1 MRGECAA
8 SVQPGP
14 TGIEARQVRDPSR
27 AVVGLPLQSRI
38 LRPVLPF
45 MTSPPARR
53 AAARPSAPVAAEAP
67 GGLTTTVAARLLEQ
81 IVRQDHPVGER
92 LKEQALADALGVS
105 RSPIRKALQ
114 FLETLGAV
122 RSEPNR
128 GYQLALAGDDL
139 RALRIEDSA
148 SDEAVYMRIVEDRLA
163 DAIGQEVSEAELM
176 ERHQLSRL
184 QVQRALNRM
193 AREGLAERKPG
204 RGWQFRPVLQ
214 TLESHRA
221 SYRFRMII
229 EPAALLE
236 PGYRIDAPAFDR
248 VRAQQHRLLDGGI
261 ARWTPGERFLAGAE
275 FHETLVAC
283 AHNTFLLDALRSVN
297 QQRRIFE
304 YHTHTRAPQDVTR
317 LERQCQEH
325 LALLDLLEAG
335 ERVEAAHQLRQHLDV
350 VSAIKAQSQSRAPQ
364 GAAPTGHGTA
374 SEEPIRIHL

>member
-1 MRGECAA
+1 MT
-8 SVQPGP
+8 P
-14 TGIEARQVRDPSR
+14 PSN
-27 AVVGLPLQSRI
+27 
-38 LRPVLPF
+38 
-45 MTSPPARR
+45 RR
-53 AAARPSAPVAAEAP
+53 AARAPVPPAVPALPAAAPADVP
-67 GGLTTTVAARLLEQ
+67 GGLAATVASRLLEHV
-81 IVRQDHPVGER
+81 VRQDWPVGER
-92 LKEQALADALGVS
+92 LKEQALADALGLS

-114 FLETLGAV
+114 LLEARGAV

-139 RALRIEDSA
+139 RALRIDDGD
-148 SDEAVYMRIVEDRLA
+148 SDEAVYMRIVDDRLT

-214 TLESHRA
+214 TVESHRA

-236 PGYRIDAPAFDR
+236 PGFRIDAPAFAR

-335 ERVEAAHQLRQHLDV
+335 ERVEAAHQLRRHLDV